1 VESVRLHAPLP
12 VAPGHRQKAWRS
24 TRGGSI
30 DGVDGAREPGDVT
43 FAVAARSYDRYMG
56 RYSTELAPRLV
67 SFAGIAPGMRALD
80 VGCGPGALTAALAD
94 RLGAESVAAAD
105 PSEPLLAAC
114 AERIPGIDARVAPA
128 ERLPWRDES
137 FDAVASQLVLNFLRD
152 ADAGVREMRRVAQP
166 DGLLAS
172 CTWDYAHGMQMLRAF
187 WDAALELDPT
197 APDEG
202 RVMRY
207 CTERE
212 LADLWTRQGFVG
224 VETTPLEIEVTY
236 ASFADY
242 WEPFTLGAG
251 PGGAYYVSLAP
262 ERREALREAC
272 HRRLGSPNGSLS
284 LSARAFAVPGRRPA

>member
-1 VESVRLHAPLP
+1 M
-12 VAPGHRQKAWRS
+12 
-24 TRGGSI
+24 
-30 DGVDGAREPGDVT
+30 DGAREPGDVT

-56 RYSTELAPRLV
+56 RYSTELAPRLI

-152 ADAGVREMRRVAQP
+152 AEAGVREMRPGRPAGRP
-166 DGLLAS
+166 PGLV
-172 CTWDYAHGMQMLRAF
+172 HMGLRPRHA
-187 WDAALELDPT
+187 DAPRLLGRGLELDPT

-212 LADLWTRQGFVG
+212 LAELWTRQGFVG
-224 VETTPLEIEVTY
+224 VETAPLEIEVTY

-251 PGGAYYVSLAP
+251 PGGAYYVSLPP

-284 LSARAFAVPGRRPA
+284 LSARAFAVRGRRPA